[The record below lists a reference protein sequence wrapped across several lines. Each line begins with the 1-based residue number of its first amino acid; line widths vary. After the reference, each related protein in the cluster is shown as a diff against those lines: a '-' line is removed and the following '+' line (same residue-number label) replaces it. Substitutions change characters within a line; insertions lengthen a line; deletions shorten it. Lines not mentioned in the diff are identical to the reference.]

1 MNRRH
6 RLRGGPAF
14 AAVRARRASG
24 STGLLRLALAPNG
37 GRPARVGFV
46 VPRREG
52 DAVIRNRVRRRLRA
66 LLRPRLAELAGYD
79 VVVGAGAEVSVTPW
93 SGLTRDLGVCLVGAR
108 RRLEAG
114 SIRPR

>member
-1 MNRRH
+1 VNRRH

-37 GRPARVGFV
+37 GRPARIGFV
-46 VPRREG
+46 VPRRTG

-66 LLRPRLAELAGYD
+66 LLRPLLPDLAGYD
-79 VVVGAGAEVSVTPW
+79 VVVGAGAEVSVAPW
-93 SGLTRDLGVCLVGAR
+93 SGLTRDLGVCLAGAR
-108 RRLEAG
+108 LRLEAG
-114 SIRPR
+114 SGRSR